1 MEHKIDESSMLLKYS
16 FKGALS
22 ENKMNTLTNA
32 YLTKFSSGTIL
43 ALLALSGVLFLIPLA
58 APVNAAQNASFPT
71 LVPNFSLV
79 TGHAAPAAFTV
90 TVTNPSTNA
99 YPITSITFVAPA
111 NWNITGTAA
120 TCATGWT
127 ATNSGATSATAVLCA
142 GGSLAPGFSILLKLG
157 SLEGPRSPAAS
168 PAITQSFTTS
178 LIDGG
183 TSGASYGG
191 PTMSVTSTAATSV
204 SLVTSSTTFT
214 AGGSA
219 LTLTATISPVQQ
231 SVPLAFS
238 TAAGTGGAGTVSATS
253 GTTDS
258 TGKVTL
264 TIAPSNTLGT
274 GTATAK
280 LALPSACSGATCSTV
295 TIQTFAGVPST
306 VTFTGNLAYS
316 ASKFYNATTAS
327 VNPLPS
333 FDPTVKYATVPA
345 GLGGVTASAG
355 DAFGNGITWDATPTC
370 TFLAF
375 GGLFDNGGGVSGS
388 SDTVTGANCTTTST
402 KTDKA
407 YYQASA
413 YGTSGYLQASVSGMY
428 LGTQYAVSGLTR
440 NIFTSVFDS
449 AANTPTFTV
458 TSPQKA
464 G

>member
-16 FKGALS
+16 FKGAFS

-90 TVTNPSTNA
+90 TVTNPATNA

-111 NWNITGTAA
+111 NWNITSTPA

-142 GGSLAPGFSILLKLG
+142 GGSLAPGFSVILALG
-157 SLEGPRSPAAS
+157 SLEGPSSLNTS

-191 PTMSVTSTAATSV
+191 PTMSVTATAATSV
-204 SLVTSSTTFT
+204 SLVSSSTSFT
-214 AGGSA
+214 AGGAA
-219 LTLTATISPVQQ
+219 LTLTATVSPIQQ
-231 SVPLAFS
+231 SVPIAFS
-238 TAAGTGGAGTVSATS
+238 TAAGTGGAGTLSATS

-258 TGKVTL
+258 TGKVSV

-280 LALPSACSGATCSTV
+280 LALPSPVNSPV
-295 TIQTFAGVPST
+295 TIRTFAGVPST

-355 DAFGNGITWDATPTC
+355 DAFGNGITW
-370 TFLAF
+370 
-375 GGLFDNGGGVSGS
+375 
-388 SDTVTGANCTTTST
+388 
-402 KTDKA
+402 
-407 YYQASA
+407 
-413 YGTSGYLQASVSGMY
+413 
-428 LGTQYAVSGLTR
+428 
-440 NIFTSVFDS
+440 
-449 AANTPTFTV
+449 
-458 TSPQKA
+458 
-464 G
+464 